1 MLITDA
7 WGEPVELDE
16 LDAAG
21 LLSVLEGDR
30 LRGRGVERD
39 KLRVAAQWCVLHP
52 ATADA
57 GVACWDPSG
66 LPGVLTEDESLGGE
80 GTPAVAGF
88 AAEPLGAALGV
99 STHAAKKL
107 IADALDLQH
116 RLPQIWKRVEVL
128 AVEPW
133 KARKVAEL
141 SHPLSRAAA
150 ADVDAALA
158 PVLASCSF
166 AAIERAVAHAVAT
179 HHPELVA
186 AGTALAKDTWD
197 VTLGHPRPDRFTGTS
212 WLTATGDSLDLTAFY
227 DRITQIA
234 AELAE
239 AGDEDPLGA
248 RRAKAL
254 GVLARQ
260 GVDGAEADLLS
271 LIGTEPSVAEGALIG
286 TEPSVAEGAGTAEA
300 ADTTPRRRRGLRGP
314 RTHLYLHASLCDVLG
329 LHPGQQLSCGDVER
343 LGDVVL
349 DRIRA
354 WVGDSES
361 TITPV
366 LDLDREWAVDGHDAP
381 EAMRE
386 QVILRDGHC
395 VFPWCQAE
403 ARACDLDHIRSYVPM
418 DEGGPP
424 GQTNPDNL
432 APLCRRHHRC
442 KTSGRW
448 RYRRLPDGTF
458 EWSGPHRRS
467 YLVAPFGTIELHPN

>member
-16 LDAAG
+16 LDGAG
-21 LLSVLEGDR
+21 LLSVLEGER

-80 GTPAVAGF
+80 GTPAVAAF
-88 AAEPLGAALGV
+88 TAEPLGAALGI

-107 IADALDLQH
+107 VADTLDLQH

-141 SHPLSRAAA
+141 THRLGKAAA
-150 ADVDAALA
+150 SDVDAALA
-158 PVLASCSF
+158 PVLGSCSF

-179 HHPELVA
+179 HHPELLA
-186 AGTALAKDTWD
+186 DRTARDKDTWD
-197 VTLGHPRPDRFTGTS
+197 VTLGHPRPDQFTGTS
-212 WLTATGDSLDLTAFY
+212 WLAATGDTLDLTAFF
-227 DRITQIA
+227 DRVGQIA
-234 AELAE
+234 ADLAD
-239 AGDEDPLGA
+239 AGDPDPLGA
-248 RRAKAL
+248 RKAKAL

-260 GVDGAEADLLS
+260 GLDDAEADLL
-271 LIGTEPSVAEGALIG
+271 ALIDADPSG
-286 TEPSVAEGAGTAEA
+286 VEPVE
-300 ADTTPRRRRGLRGP
+300 TTPAKQPPARKP
-314 RTHLYLHASLCDVLG
+314 RTHLYLHASLTEVLG
-329 LHPGQQLSCGDVER
+329 LDPDRPLVCGSVEK

-349 DRIRA
+349 ERIRA
-354 WVGDSES
+354 WLGDSDA

-366 LDLDREWAVDGHDAP
+366 LDLGRDWAVDGHDVPA
-381 EAMRE
+381 AMRE
-386 QVILRDGHC
+386 QVNLRDRHC
-395 VFPWCQAE
+395 VFPWCRVDS
-403 ARACDLDHIRSYVPM
+403 RACDCDHVIPYVPL

-424 GQTNPDNL
+424 GQTAPDNL

-448 RYRRLPDGTF
+448 RYRRLPDGTYH
-458 EWSGPHRRS
+458 WTGPHGRS
-467 YLVAPFGTIELHPN
+467 YLVTPFGTFELPPN